1 MDELIGKVKISN
13 DAIASIAAV
22 AANEINGAT
31 AINRTFGKN
40 IKVSV
45 EAGEINL
52 EIPVVVNSECVM
64 PAVCKAVQER
74 VKNVLEST
82 TGLKV
87 GDVKILVSEVTVK

>member
-1 MDELIGKVKISN
+1 MNELIGKVKISN

-22 AANEINGAT
+22 ATNEVKGAT

-45 EAGEINL
+45 EAGEITL
-52 EIPVVVNSECVM
+52 EIPVVVEGECAM
-64 PAVCKAVQER
+64 PKVCRDVQEK
-74 VKNVLEST
+74 VKTVLEST

-87 GDVKILVSEVTVK
+87 GDIKILVSEVTVK